1 MYNWTLNDN
10 QFSILDRTKIA
21 AFFLN
26 PKNFWSQGPRVAEF
40 ERECAK
46 LIGSKYAVFC
56 SSGSTANTMLAMQAR
71 DKGLNKEKN
80 TIIVPSI
87 GWQTTFSPFIREGFD
102 LKFIDISLKDFCLDL
117 DLLDKFL
124 SKNAHKVRMVFIVSL
139 LGFTP
144 NMDKINEIYKK
155 YKVKICLDNCENTFG
170 CLMEGGERKFTS
182 SLYTSTTS
190 YYMGHCIQACGEG
203 GMIFTNHS
211 SEYEYFLM
219 ARNHGMTR
227 SLSHIYNAHEN
238 PYRNDNVD
246 SRFDFALLGNNFRG
260 TDVSAFVA
268 SLDLKR
274 SEKYIERRRHLYD
287 VFSKSISLRNFILPD
302 NESGSNVRNVPF
314 CLPVILKNANKKQQA
329 LNLCDRLGIESR
341 PVVSSNI
348 ARHTC
353 YRYIV
358 DYRDFPVAEWIHNN
372 GFYVGLHAK
381 VSEEKIRNLTWELN
395 KI

>member
-10 QFSILDRTKIA
+10 QFSILDRAKIA

-26 PKNFWSQGPRVAEF
+26 PKNYWSQGPRVAEF
-40 ERECAK
+40 EKECAR

-56 SSGSTANTMLAMQAR
+56 SSGSTANTMLAMRAR
-71 DKGLNKEKN
+71 DKSLNKEKN
-80 TIIVPSI
+80 IIVVPSI

-102 LKFIDISLKDFCLDL
+102 LKFIDVSLKDFCLDL
-117 DLLDKFL
+117 DKLDEFL
-124 SKNAHKVRMVFIVSL
+124 SENAHKVRMIFIVSL

-144 NMDKINEIYKK
+144 NMDKIKEIYKK
-155 YKVKICLDNCENTFG
+155 YKVEICLDNCEHTFG
-170 CLMEGGERKFTS
+170 YLMEGGERKFIS

-203 GMIFTNHS
+203 GMIFTNHL

-227 SLSHIYNAHEN
+227 SLAHLYKTDEN
-238 PYRNDNVD
+238 PYINPDVD
-246 SRFDFALLGNNFRG
+246 SRFDFALLGNNFRS

-268 SLDLKR
+268 SLDVKR
-274 SEKYIERRRHLYD
+274 SEKYIEQRRYLYNVFRHFLD
-287 VFSKSISLRNFILPD
+287 LRKFHLPD
-302 NESGSNVRNVPF
+302 NEIGSNVRNVPF
-314 CLPVILKNANKKQQA
+314 CLPVIFKDVNKKQKA
-329 LNLCDRLGIESR
+329 LDLCERLGIESR

-358 DYRDFPVAEWIHNN
+358 DYHDFPNAEWIHNN

-381 VSEEKIRNLTWELN
+381 VSERRIREFAQELN